1 MEHSAMHD
9 MSCHPSIGATFLLC
23 APGLLVGELK
33 IRRLARD
40 KMPRGGV
47 GFKGAYR
54 TLIEVHLRCAKH
66 EFRSNFGLT
75 M

>member
-9 MSCHPSIGATFLLC
+9 MTCHPSIGATFLLC
-23 APGLLVGELK
+23 EAGLLVGKLK

-47 GFKGAYR
+47 GFKA
-54 TLIEVHLRCAKH
+54 LIAFNRDTFTVRQ
-66 EFRSNFGLT
+66 T
-75 M
+75 